1 MLTFQIIV
9 ITDVQ
14 RRKRDIAWLNSPVL
28 FLNSFPDRSLENRD
42 FEE

>member
-9 ITDVQ
+9 IMDVQ
-14 RRKRDIAWLNSPVL
+14 RWKRDIASLNSPVL
-28 FLNSFPDRSLENRD
+28 FLNPFPDRSLENRD